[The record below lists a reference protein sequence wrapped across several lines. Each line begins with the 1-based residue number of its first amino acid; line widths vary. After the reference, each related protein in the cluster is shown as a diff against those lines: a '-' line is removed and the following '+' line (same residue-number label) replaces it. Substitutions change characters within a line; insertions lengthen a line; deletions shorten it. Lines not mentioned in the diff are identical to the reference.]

1 MPLLTMALL
10 TVTLLTVTL
19 PTLQRDLFAAKL
31 AKVKSMDK
39 WTQHSKHF
47 SAEKKAQLARIG
59 SDYDKCIQATKE
71 VFIDLNKDAAN
82 RQVYCH
88 ATCATDTSNISFVMS
103 AVFDVILKVRC
114 SMVRGCSS
122 KPPQGS
128 SGRSGGS
135 MIIPPG

>member
-1 MPLLTMALL
+1 MTLLTMALL
-10 TVTLLTVTL
+10 TMALLTMALLTMAL
-19 PTLQRDLFAAKL
+19 LTMALLTMALLTLQRDLFAAKL

-47 SAEKKAQLARIG
+47 STEKKAQLARIG

-103 AVFDVILKVRC
+103 AVFDVILKV
-114 SMVRGCSS
+114 SMVRG
-122 KPPQGS
+122 
-128 SGRSGGS
+128 
-135 MIIPPG
+135 